1 VSPDGK
7 SLVMVNRRGGTQ
19 YQIAAQ
25 DLKSGNLRILT
36 ETNYDESPTIAPNGA
51 MLMYAT
57 SVGGKGILGAV
68 SLDARTKVRLPS
80 KQGDVREPAWSPFF

>member
-1 VSPDGK
+1 
-7 SLVMVNRRGGTQ
+7 MVNKRNSQ

-57 SVGGKGILGAV
+57 NFGGKGILGAV

-80 KQGDVREPAWSPFF
+80 KLGDVREPAWSPFF